1 MKKRQKN
8 NNQKVIL
15 NQNGDFK
22 IKLRAMKTLPLF
34 NQGIND

>member
-1 MKKRQKN
+1 MKKRWEN
-8 NNQKVIL
+8 NNQKVIF
-15 NQNGDFK
+15 NQNGYFK